1 MVLALLCVGW
11 SKNFEL
17 GFRMKTRLT
26 KSVILS
32 TSLLLALT
40 ALSSCGKDKEVKSN
54 PPTAQTVPAP
64 EKQPGE
70 VAPANPDNSL
80 PAPGQTDSPDNSL
93 PQTSTPDSNQS
104 EVLPDLPP
112 AQGGPVRDDRERA
125 GRDNRGQQSPG
136 QNQGQVQFP
145 SDNVQQVKPVAK
157 HDPVRAYQVDFSKDA
172 VKTGGQA
179 EELFYTS
186 AGDDGVM
193 EEFKLYNS
201 KVSAEQQK
209 MNNYLAK
216 AILNAKL
223 ARVTAAGQTSLTL
236 TVDEFGTMKT
246 YKLLANSDGEKLNLA
261 LSKAGTTGEME
272 FQGGFVKC
280 IDKSGGCDVAYAKL
294 KFAGGYT
301 RIIFRNAA
309 ADLHFLIQQDVSNNS
324 AFSTMATYIGNAT
337 NNLNVAK
344 KIEGMKLSSF
354 EVINGRAGLG
364 AMMTTL
370 DRQVVGFNVPMV
382 SGSVGSEVSA
392 TVMKNADLSKN
403 FDLTNLTSSYSVE
416 LSRSINQ
423 VRLVKND
430 GRGHFKLQM
439 IFGNEGASASIW
451 VVAASMQKEVISI
464 EQIRAFESKLKVF

>member
-1 MVLALLCVGW
+1 M
-11 SKNFEL
+11 N
-17 GFRMKTRLT
+17 TRLT

-64 EKQPGE
+64 EKQPE
-70 VAPANPDNSL
+70 VTPANPDNSL
-80 PAPGQTDSPDNSL
+80 PQPNQPAPDNSL
-93 PQTSTPDSNQS
+93 PQTSTPDVNQG

-112 AQGGPVRDDRERA
+112 AQGGPLRDDRNRA
-125 GRDNRGQQSPG
+125 GRDERNQQGP
-136 QNQGQVQFP
+136 GQVQLP
-145 SDNVQQVKPVAK
+145 GQTPGQQDNVQPAKPVAK
-157 HDPVRAYQVDFSKDA
+157 PVAKYDPVRAYQIDFSKDA

-193 EEFKLYNS
+193 EEFKLYNG

-236 TVDEFGTMKT
+236 TVDEFGTMHT
-246 YKLLANSDGEKLNLA
+246 YKLLANSDGEKLNLS

-280 IDKSGGCDVAYAKL
+280 IDKNGGCDVAYAKL

-309 ADLHFLIQQDVSNNS
+309 ADLHFLIQQDVTNNS
-324 AFSTMATYIGNAT
+324 AFSTMATYIGNAI
-337 NNLNVAK
+337 NNLNVAN

-364 AMMTTL
+364 AMMTTM

-382 SGSVGSEVSA
+382 VSGSGSEVSA
-392 TVMKNADLSKN
+392 TVVKNADLSKN
-403 FDLTNLTSSYSVE
+403 FDLTNLTKSYAVE

-430 GRGHFKLQM
+430 GRGHFKMQM
-439 IFGNEGASASIW
+439 IFGNENASASIW

>member
-1 MVLALLCVGW
+1 
-11 SKNFEL
+11 
-17 GFRMKTRLT
+17 MKTRLT
-26 KSVILS
+26 KSVIFS

-40 ALSSCGKDKEVKSN
+40 ALSSCGKEKEVKSN

-64 EKQPGE
+64 EKQPE
-70 VAPANPDNSL
+70 VTPANPDNSL
-80 PAPGQTDSPDNSL
+80 PQTTLPTPDNSL
-93 PQTSTPDSNQS
+93 PQTSTPDANQG
-104 EVLPDLPP
+104 ETLPDLPP
-112 AQGGPVRDDRERA
+112 AQGGPLRDDRNRP
-125 GRDNRGQQSPG
+125 GRDDRGQQG
-136 QNQGQVQFP
+136 QNQGQVPVPGQQQ
-145 SDNVQQVKPVAK
+145 DEVQPIKPVLK
-157 HDPVRAYQVDFSKDA
+157 YDPIRAYQVDFSKEA

-193 EEFKLYNS
+193 EEFKLYNG

-223 ARVTAAGQTSLTL
+223 SRATAAGQTSLTL
-236 TVDEFGTMKT
+236 TVDEFGTMHT
-246 YKLLANSDGEKLNLA
+246 YKLLANSDGEKLNLS

-280 IDKSGGCDVAYAKL
+280 LDKNGGCDVAYAKL

-309 ADLHFLIQQDVSNNS
+309 ADLHFLVQQDVVNNS
-324 AFSTMATYIGNAT
+324 AFSTLSTYIANAT
-337 NNLNVAK
+337 NSLNVAN

-364 AMMTTL
+364 AMMTTAN
-370 DRQVVGFNVPMV
+370 RQVIGFNVPMV
-382 SGSVGSEVSA
+382 VSALNSEVSA
-392 TVMKNADLSKN
+392 TVVKNVDLSKS
-403 FDLTNLTSSYSVE
+403 FDLVNLTKTHAVE

-430 GRGHFKLQM
+430 GRGHFKLQL
-439 IFGNEGASASIW
+439 IFGDENASASIW
-451 VVAASMQKEVISI
+451 VVAASMQKEVISV

>member
-1 MVLALLCVGW
+1 
-11 SKNFEL
+11 
-17 GFRMKTRLT
+17 MKTRLT

-64 EKQPGE
+64 EKQPDE
-70 VAPANPDNSL
+70 VTPANPDNSL
-80 PAPGQTDSPDNSL
+80 PAPGQTTTPDNSL
-93 PQTSTPDSNQS
+93 PQTSTPNTNQG

-112 AQGGPVRDDRERA
+112 AQGGPVRDDRNRA
-125 GRDNRGQQSPG
+125 GRDDRNQQD
-136 QNQGQVQFP
+136 Q
-145 SDNVQQVKPVAK
+145 DNVQQVKPVAK
-157 HDPVRAYQVDFSKDA
+157 YDPIRAYQVDFSKDA
-172 VKTGGQA
+172 VKTGGQS

-223 ARVTAAGQTSLTL
+223 ARATAAGQTSLTL
-236 TVDEFGTMKT
+236 SVDEFGTMKT
-246 YKLLANSDGEKLNLA
+246 YKLLANSDGEKLNLS
-261 LSKAGTTGEME
+261 LSKTGTTGEME

-280 IDKSGGCDVAYAKL
+280 LDKNGGCDVAYAKL

-309 ADLHFLIQQDVSNNS
+309 ADLHFLVQQDISNNS
-324 AFSTMATYIGNAT
+324 AFSTMASYIGNAV
-337 NNLNVAK
+337 NNLNVAN

-364 AMMTTL
+364 ATMTTL

-382 SGSVGSEVSA
+382 AGSVGSEVSA
-392 TVMKNADLSKN
+392 TVVKNADLSKN
-403 FDLTNLTSSYSVE
+403 FDLVNLTKSHSVE

-439 IFGNEGASASIW
+439 IFGSETSSASIW

>member
-1 MVLALLCVGW
+1 
-11 SKNFEL
+11 
-17 GFRMKTRLT
+17 MKTHLT

-54 PPTAQTVPAP
+54 PPTAQSVPAP
-64 EKQPGE
+64 ETQPSE
-70 VAPANPDNSL
+70 VTPANPDNSL
-80 PAPGQTDSPDNSL
+80 PAPGQTVTPDNSL
-93 PQTSTPDSNQS
+93 PQVSNPDSNQG

-112 AQGGPVRDDRERA
+112 SQGGELRDDRNRA
-125 GRDNRGQQSPG
+125 GRDDRAGRNQQG
-136 QNQGQVQFP
+136 QNQGQIQVPGQQGNVQQ
-145 SDNVQQVKPVAK
+145 DNAQQVKPIAK
-157 HDPVRAYQVDFSKDA
+157 YKVVRAYEVDFSKDA

-193 EEFKLYNS
+193 EEFKLYNG

-223 ARVTAAGQTSLTL
+223 ARATSAGQTSLTL
-236 TVDEFGTMKT
+236 SVDEFGTMKT
-246 YKLLANSDGEKLNLA
+246 YKLLANSDGEKLNLS
-261 LSKAGTTGEME
+261 LSKTGTTGEME

-280 IDKSGGCDVAYAKL
+280 LDKNGGCDVAYAKL

-301 RIIFRNAA
+301 RIIFRNAS
-309 ADLHFLIQQDVSNNS
+309 ADLHFLVQQDVQNSS
-324 AFSTMATYIGNAT
+324 AFATMSKYIANAT
-337 NNLNVAK
+337 NSLNVAN

-354 EVINGRAGLG
+354 EVINGRSGLG

-382 SGSVGSEVSA
+382 VGSVGSEVSA
-392 TVMKNADLSKN
+392 TVVKNADLSKN
-403 FDLTNLTSSYSVE
+403 FDLLNLTKSHSVE

-439 IFGNEGASASIW
+439 IFGDENSSASIW
-451 VVAASMQKEVISI
+451 VVAASMQKEVLSV
-464 EQIRAFESKLKVF
+464 EQIRTFESKLKVF